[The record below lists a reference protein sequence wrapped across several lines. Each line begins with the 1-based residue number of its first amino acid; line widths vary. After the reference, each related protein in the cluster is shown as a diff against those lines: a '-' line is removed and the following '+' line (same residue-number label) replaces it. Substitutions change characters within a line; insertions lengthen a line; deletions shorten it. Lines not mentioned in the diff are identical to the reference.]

1 MAVVSGVQV
10 IALEDVDPIPLPN
23 GSWSRIL
30 VSSSTVD
37 DNVSSLGYSV
47 FTPGTETD
55 HLSHAV
61 EELAFVV
68 AGRGELRL
76 NDTTV
81 ALPPG
86 SAVFIPAR
94 VWHTVV
100 NSGDEDFVMVFTFP
114 DRGYPVTERGAA
126 SSLSDGGA

>member
-1 MAVVSGVQV
+1 MSEVRV
-10 IALEDVDPIPLPN
+10 IALDDVDPIPLPN

-30 VSSSTVD
+30 IGSSTVE

-68 AGRGELRL
+68 AGQGELRL
-76 NDTTV
+76 DDAVV
-81 ALPPG
+81 ALSPQ

-100 NSGDEDFVMVFTFP
+100 NSGDEDFAMVFAFP
-114 DRGYPVTERGAA
+114 DRGYPATERGVTPPPG
-126 SSLSDGGA
+126 DGGA

>member
-1 MAVVSGVQV
+1 M
-10 IALEDVDPIPLPN
+10 IALDDVDPIPLPN
-23 GSWSRIL
+23 GSSSRIL
-30 VSSSTVD
+30 VGSSTVD

-68 AGRGELRL
+68 AGNGELRL
-76 NDTTV
+76 DDRVV
-81 ALPPG
+81 ALPSG

-100 NSGDEDFVMVFTFP
+100 NNGDEDFVMVFTFA
-114 DRGYPVTERGAA
+114 DRGYPATERGAA
-126 SSLSDGGA
+126 SSSSDGGV

>member
-1 MAVVSGVQV
+1 MSGVRV
-10 IALEDVDPIPLPN
+10 IALDDVDPIPLPN

-30 VSSSTVD
+30 IASSTVD
-37 DNVSSLGYSV
+37 DNASSLGYSV

-68 AGRGELRL
+68 AGHGELRL
-76 NDTTV
+76 DDTTV
-81 ALPPG
+81 ALLPG

-100 NSGDEDFVMVFTFP
+100 NNGDEDFVMVFTFP
-114 DRGYPVTERGAA
+114 DRGYPATEHGAA
-126 SSLSDGGA
+126 LSSSDGGD

>member
-1 MAVVSGVQV
+1 MSGIQV
-10 IALEDVDPIPLPN
+10 IALDDVDPISLPN

-68 AGRGELRL
+68 SGHGELRSD
-76 NDTTV
+76 DTTV
-81 ALPPG
+81 ALLPG
-86 SAVFIPAR
+86 SAVFIPPR

-100 NSGDEDFVMVFTFP
+100 NTGNEDFVMVFTFP
-114 DRGYPVTERGAA
+114 DRGYPATERRAA
-126 SSLSDGGA
+126 PSSSDGGT